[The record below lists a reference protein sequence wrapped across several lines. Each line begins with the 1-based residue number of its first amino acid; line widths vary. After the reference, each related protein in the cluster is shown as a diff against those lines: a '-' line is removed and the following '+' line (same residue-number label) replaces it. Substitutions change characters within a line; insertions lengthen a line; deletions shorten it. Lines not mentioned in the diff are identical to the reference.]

1 MFRMIVL
8 MSVWVCF
15 SFGCDDI
22 DLSGQ
27 VINLFVEQ
35 DENLEEDD
43 PISVR
48 ITVNQSID
56 LSQLEEAVESIP
68 DQGVDITVDSDDD
81 DSDDTEQIDPDPPV
95 SDQYPDAHFV
105 ITATSAELSSSGT
118 PYISI
123 TIKNIGNK
131 TGWNVACTVYAKKG
145 NFIVDTGRAFFAG
158 LGSIRSGDKTSDDA
172 FFFNLNSHDEYD
184 TLEYELD
191 WLTRR

>member
-1 MFRMIVL
+1 MFRLFVL
-8 MSVWVCF
+8 VSVLACF
-15 SFGCDDI
+15 SLGCDEL

-35 DENLEEDD
+35 DETLEEDD

-68 DQGVDITVDSDDD
+68 DQGVDITVDSDDN
-81 DSDDTEQIDPDPPV
+81 DSDDTEQLDPDPPV

-105 ITATSAELSSSGT
+105 ITATSAEVKSYGN
-118 PYISI
+118 PYILI
-123 TIKNIGNK
+123 TVKNIGNK
-131 TGWNVACTVYAKKG
+131 TGYFVSCDVYAKQG
-145 NFIVDTGRAFFAG
+145 NVITDTATALFADG
-158 LGSIRSGDKTSDDA
+158 KNIRSGEKTSADA
-172 FFFNLNSHDEYD
+172 IFWKIDSHDEYD

-191 WLTRR
+191 WSTRR